1 MHDIKVIRKSPDVF
15 LKKISERNSKI
26 DIKSLLDL
34 DQKNRELI
42 QNKEK
47 LEQEKKVIS
56 QTKDESLFK
65 KSKEA
70 TSKIDDNSGP

>member
-34 DQKNRELI
+34 DQKI
-42 QNKEK
+42 FQKK
-47 LEQEKKVIS
+47 LK
-56 QTKDESLFK
+56 
-65 KSKEA
+65 
-70 TSKIDDNSGP
+70 N